1 MVIRPFSENANE
13 SEREVLLLMILVEA
27 LFDTPIRFDSVD
39 EYNLIFK
46 VISDIRDDLGSLDNA
61 IEMEID
67 DEEDAVE
74 IRLVE
79 EVLPENRDIDEED
92 YADEP
97 EYQRLHG

>member
-27 LFDTPIRFDSVD
+27 LFDTSIRFDSVD

-46 VISDIRDDLGSLDNA
+46 VISDLRDDLGSLDNA

-67 DEEDAVE
+67 DEEDTVE
-74 IRLVE
+74 IRLAE
-79 EVLPENRDIDEED
+79 EVRPENRDIDQED

-97 EYQRLHG
+97 EYQRLYG

>member
-27 LFDTPIRFDSVD
+27 LFDTSIRFDSVD

-46 VISDIRDDLGSLDNA
+46 VISDLRDDLGSLDNA

-67 DEEDAVE
+67 DEEDTVE
-74 IRLVE
+74 IRLAE
-79 EVLPENRDIDEED
+79 EVRPENRDMGQED

-97 EYQRLHG
+97 EYQRIHG